1 MEENQKIHIISL
13 DFEENKKI
21 EKIIKKTKEEIIAI
35 ALIDETIVENIA
47 EIFSER
53 GWLGVGQLDT
63 IKEVARKK
71 ALRKSNE
78 WVKYIQTIA
87 NKINIPI
94 QTVVLKQHLKEY
106 LEEIRKT
113 HPKKIIFSF
122 KKGLN
127 PTYDNSKYLIRE
139 QCKKL
144 RINYEIMR

>member
-1 MEENQKIHIISL
+1 M
-13 DFEENKKI
+13 
-21 EKIIKKTKEEIIAI
+21 
-35 ALIDETIVENIA
+35 ENIA

-87 NKINIPI
+87 NKINKPI
-94 QTVVLKQHLKEY
+94 QTLIFNQNLKDY

-139 QCKKL
+139 QCKEL
-144 RINYEIMR
+144 RINYEIIK